1 MFRRSF
7 TAHSA
12 SAPALSAAIA
22 ALSLVAAVALAAAPD
37 VAAQDAVALAIA
49 PIPTETEQGTA
60 KVIQKQGDEW
70 VTLREGAGPFI
81 CIADDPGADGFH
93 SACYHESLEPYMAR
107 GRELTSQGVT
117 GRENVEMRMAEIEA
131 GTLEMPSYA
140 FLHAIYAGE
149 GWSGDM
155 DAVLRHQAVIYT
167 PFATAEDLGLPTSA
181 TRGAWLMGAGT
192 ANSHVMIT
200 P

>member
-1 MFRRSF
+1 MSRRSF
-7 TAHSA
+7 AA
-12 SAPALSAAIA
+12 LAALIPALSIA
-22 ALSLVAAVALAAAPD
+22 AATD

-49 PIPTETEQGTA
+49 PIPTETEQASA
-60 KVIQKQGDEW
+60 KVMQKQGDEW
-70 VTLREGAGPFI
+70 VTLRDGAGPFI
-81 CIADDPGADGFH
+81 CIADDPSAEGFH

-107 GRELTSQGVT
+107 GRELTSQGIA
-117 GRENVEMRMAEIEA
+117 GRENVEMRMSEIEA
-131 GTLEMPSYA
+131 GTLEMPGYA

-167 PFATAEDLGLPTSA
+167 PFATAEDLGLPTQA

>member
-1 MFRRSF
+1 MLRRSF
-7 TAHSA
+7 AA
-12 SAPALSAAIA
+12 MALLIPVMMIA
-22 ALSLVAAVALAAAPD
+22 ASSEA
-37 VAAQDAVALAIA
+37 AAQDAISLAIA
-49 PIPTETEQGTA
+49 PIPSESEQATA
-60 KVIQKQGDEW
+60 RVIQKQGDGW

-93 SACYHESLEPYMAR
+93 TACYHESLEPYMAR
-107 GRELTSQGVT
+107 GRELTAQGIA
-117 GRENVEMRMAEIEA
+117 GRENVELRMAEIEA

-140 FLHAIYAGE
+140 FLHAIYAAE

-155 DAVLRHQAVIYT
+155 EAVQRRQSVIYT
-167 PFATAEDLGLPTSA
+167 PFATAEDLGLPTMA

-192 ANSHVMIT
+192 ANAHVMIT

>member
-7 TAHSA
+7 TALAA
-12 SAPALSAAIA
+12 SAVGLSI
-22 ALSLVAAVALAAAPD
+22 AVASE

-49 PIPTETEQGTA
+49 PIPSPAEQATA
-60 KVIQKQGDEW
+60 KVIRKQGDEW

-81 CIADDPGADGFH
+81 CVADDPAVDGFH
-93 SACYHESLEPYMAR
+93 SACYHTSLEPYMAR
-107 GRELTSQGVT
+107 GRELTAQGTT
-117 GRENVEMRMAEIEA
+117 GRPNVEQRMAEIEA

-140 FLHAIYAGE
+140 FLHAIYATE

-155 DAVLRHQAVIYT
+155 EAVQRHQAVIYT
-167 PFATAEDLGLPTSA
+167 PFATAEDLGLPTRA
-181 TRGAWLMGAGT
+181 TRGAWLMAAGT
-192 ANSHVMIT
+192 ANAHVMIT

>member
-7 TAHSA
+7 AA
-12 SAPALSAAIA
+12 LAVLIPAFSIA
-22 ALSLVAAVALAAAPD
+22 AAHDA
-37 VAAQDAVALAIA
+37 AAQDAVALAIA
-49 PIPTETEQGTA
+49 PIPTEAEQTTA
-60 KVIQKQGDEW
+60 KVMQKQGDEW

-81 CIADDPGADGFH
+81 CIADDPAVDGFH
-93 SACYHESLEPYMAR
+93 SACYHDSLETYMAR
-107 GRELTSQGVT
+107 GRELTAQGVT

-140 FLHAIYAGE
+140 FLHAIYAAE

-155 DAVLRHQAVIYT
+155 EAVQRHQAVIYT
-167 PFATAEDLGLPTSA
+167 PFATAEDLGLPTVA

-192 ANSHVMIT
+192 ANAHVMIT

>member
-1 MFRRSF
+1 MIRRSF
-7 TAHSA
+7 AA
-12 SAPALSAAIA
+12 LAVLIPALSIA
-22 ALSLVAAVALAAAPD
+22 AAAGA
-37 VAAQDAVALAIA
+37 AAQDAVALAIA
-49 PIPTETEQGTA
+49 PIPTEAEQATA
-60 KVIQKQGDEW
+60 KVIQKQGNDW

-81 CIADDPGADGFH
+81 CVADDPAADGFH
-93 SACYHESLEPYMAR
+93 SACYHDSLETYMAR
-107 GRELTSQGVT
+107 GRELTAQGVT

-140 FLHAIYAGE
+140 FLHAIYAAE

-155 DAVLRHQAVIYT
+155 DAVQRHQAVIYT
-167 PFATAEDLGLPTSA
+167 PFATAEDLGLPTRA

-192 ANSHVMIT
+192 ANAHVMIT

>member
-7 TAHSA
+7 TAF
-12 SAPALSAAIA
+12 ALTAA
-22 ALSLVAAVALAAAPD
+22 ALSVAALSVVAADLT
-37 VAAQDAVALAIA
+37 AQDAVALAVA
-49 PIPTETEQGTA
+49 PIPTETEQATA

-81 CIADDPGADGFH
+81 CVADDPAADGFH
-93 SACYHESLEPYMAR
+93 SACYHTSLEPYMAR
-107 GRELTSQGVT
+107 GRELTSQGTT
-117 GRENVEMRMAEIEA
+117 GRPNVEQRMAEIEA

-140 FLHAIYAGE
+140 FLHAIYAAE

-155 DAVLRHQAVIYT
+155 DAVQRHQAVIYT
-167 PFATAEDLGLPTSA
+167 PFATAEDLGLPTRA

-192 ANSHVMIT
+192 ANAHVMIT

>member
-7 TAHSA
+7 TA
-12 SAPALSAAIA
+12 L
-22 ALSLVAAVALAAAPD
+22 AVALAALSVAAPSVVPAD
-37 VAAQDAVALAIA
+37 LAAQDAIALAVA
-49 PIPTETEQGTA
+49 PIPTETEQATA

-93 SACYHESLEPYMAR
+93 TACYHESLEPYMAR
-107 GRELTSQGVT
+107 GRELTAQGTT
-117 GRENVEMRMAEIEA
+117 GRPNVEQRMAEIEA
-131 GTLEMPSYA
+131 GTLEMPGYA
-140 FLHAIYAGE
+140 FLHAIYAAE

-155 DAVLRHQAVIYT
+155 DAVQRHQTVIYT
-167 PFATAEDLGLPTSA
+167 PFATAEDLGLPTRA
-181 TRGAWLMGAGT
+181 TRGAWLMAAGT
-192 ANSHVMIT
+192 ANAHVMIT

>member
-1 MFRRSF
+1 MLRR
-7 TAHSA
+7 TRT
-12 SAPALSAAIA
+12 
-22 ALSLVAAVALAAAPD
+22 ALAAVIPALTLVVSAD
-37 VAAQDAVALAIA
+37 AAAQDAVALAVA
-49 PIPTETEQGTA
+49 PIPSEAEQATA
-60 KVIQKQGDEW
+60 RVIGKQGSEW

-93 SACYHESLEPYMAR
+93 TACYHESLEPYMAR
-107 GRELTSQGVT
+107 GRELTAQGIA
-117 GRENVEMRMAEIEA
+117 GRENVEMRLAEIEA

-140 FLHAIYAGE
+140 FLHAIYAAE

-155 DAVLRHQAVIYT
+155 EAVSRRQSVIYT
-167 PFATAEDLGLPTSA
+167 PFATAEDLGLPTVA

-192 ANSHVMIT
+192 ANAHVMIT

>member
-1 MFRRSF
+1 MFRHSF
-7 TAHSA
+7 A
-12 SAPALSAAIA
+12 
-22 ALSLVAAVALAAAPD
+22 ALAAPFVVLSITAAPD
-37 VAAQDAVALAIA
+37 AAAQDAVALAVA
-49 PIPTETEQGTA
+49 PIPSETERTTA
-60 KVIQKQGDEW
+60 RVIQKQEDGW

-93 SACYHESLEPYMAR
+93 SACYHESLDPYMAR
-107 GRELTSQGVT
+107 GRELASQGVA

-140 FLHAIYAGE
+140 FLHAIFAAE

-155 DAVLRHQAVIYT
+155 DAVQRHHSVIYT
-167 PFATAEDLGLPTSA
+167 PFATAEDLGLPARA
-181 TRGAWLMGAGT
+181 TRGAWLMAGGT
-192 ANSHVMIT
+192 ANAHVMIT

>member
-1 MFRRSF
+1 MLRRSF
-7 TAHSA
+7 TALA
-12 SAPALSAAIA
+12 TLIP
-22 ALSLVAAVALAAAPD
+22 VATLAAAHD

-49 PIPTETEQGTA
+49 PIPTEAEQATA
-60 KVIQKQGDEW
+60 KVIRKQGDEW

-81 CIADDPGADGFH
+81 CIADDPAVDGFH
-93 SACYHESLEPYMAR
+93 SACYHESLETYMAR
-107 GRELTSQGVT
+107 GRELTAQGVT

-140 FLHAIYAGE
+140 FLHSIYAPE

-155 DAVLRHQAVIYT
+155 EAVQRRQSVIYT
-167 PFATAEDLGLPTSA
+167 PFATGEDLGLPTVA

-192 ANSHVMIT
+192 ANAHVMIT